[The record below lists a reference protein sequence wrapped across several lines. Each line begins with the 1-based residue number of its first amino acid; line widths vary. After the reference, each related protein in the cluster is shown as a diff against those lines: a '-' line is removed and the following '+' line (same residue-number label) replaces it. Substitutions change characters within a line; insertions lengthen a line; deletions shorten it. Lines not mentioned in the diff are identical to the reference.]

1 MPAVL
6 LLIIVGAYFFAK
18 SNEAA
23 ASIDELPQIAPID
36 TPADNAII
44 GGIVET
50 VKGIIMGSRG
60 ERNNN
65 PGNIRISGS
74 NWQGKISGQ
83 DSAFETFDSPENGI
97 RALAKLLKN
106 YAGAGYNT
114 IRKIISRYAPSNENN
129 TLAYVNSVSAYMGIS
144 ADTILDLNNSATL
157 SALVEAIINHE
168 NGGVRYT
175 TAQIVDGVSR
185 A

>member
-1 MPAVL
+1 MPTVL
-6 LLIIVGAYFFAK
+6 LLIIAGAYFFAK

-23 ASIDELPQIAPID
+23 ASIDDMPQNAPID
-36 TPADNAII
+36 ASANDGII

-50 VKGIIMGSRG
+50 VKGIIMGTRG

-83 DSAFETFDSPENGI
+83 DSSFETFDSPENGI

-106 YAGAGYNT
+106 YANSGYNT
-114 IRKIISRYAPSNENN
+114 IRKIITRYAPSSENN
-129 TLAYVNSVSAYMGIS
+129 TNSYINSVSAYMGVS
-144 ADTILDLNNSATL
+144 ADSILDLNNSATL

-175 TAQIVDGVSR
+175 TAQIMEGVNR
-185 A
+185 V